1 MLGFVAITVVFVSA
15 ILIAVADAL
24 IKKASV
30 PGDFWATIQSPWML
44 AVCGLYLIQILI
56 VVYVFVQKGE
66 LAIYGNI
73 FIVFYAIS
81 MILLGVFFFN
91 EQLTTLQYVGI
102 ALALTGA
109 VLLNSGL

>member
-1 MLGFVAITVVFVSA
+1 MLGTVAILAVLASA

-24 IKKASV
+24 IKKAAVS
-30 PGDFWATIQSPWML
+30 GDFLSAILNPWML
-44 AVCGLYLIQILI
+44 AICGLYLAQILI

-73 FIVFYAIS
+73 FIIFYSIS
-81 MILLGVFFFN
+81 MVLLGVFFFN
-91 EQLTTLQYVGI
+91 EHLTALQYIGI

-109 VLLNSGL
+109 ILLNSGL